1 MHLDDEQP
9 GLIVLRICSSSQLFV
24 AHRKSEASTVHL
36 CAVCL
41 FLWFKVENLEI
52 ILSSSWT
59 FLGST
64 VLGPMGVQL
73 FHRQSLYFRKKTSSG
88 EPCISATTCLGV
100 GGLGFSWFNPRCSVA
115 GCGPLTLPWFM
126 NVSLCTHSSN
136 KVWILIKQRW
146 ILPRI
151 YFIIWIFTI
160 HPIIHEYRQSP
171 PVVWH

>member
-1 MHLDDEQP
+1 MHSDDAQP

-100 GGLGFSWFNPRCSVA
+100 GGGGGGGLGFSWFNPRCSVA
-115 GCGPLTLPWFM
+115 GCGSLTCHGLGTY
-126 NVSLCTHSSN
+126 LCVPIVPIRYEYLSN
-136 KVWILIKQRW
+136 RDEYC
-146 ILPRI
+146 PG
-151 YFIIWIFTI
+151 FI
-160 HPIIHEYRQSP
+160 S
-171 PVVWH
+171 